1 MMSRKMNRPLRRPCP
16 ESGKP
21 LGGIGILFRGRALPH
36 WVARTDFLSATL
48 ISKNQKL
55 PPTLAI
61 FLGALGEF
69 DFLKPRDFKLRNMF
83 VTEDEQRC

>member
-1 MMSRKMNRPLRRPCP
+1 MVQSVPQGTMDGSATGRDPV
-16 ESGKP
+16 
-21 LGGIGILFRGRALPH
+21 GGMQKHSEGRALPH
-36 WVARTDFLSATL
+36 GGARTDFLSATL

-61 FLGALGEF
+61 FLGAHGEF